1 MFSSVLSRLRR
12 LTRRLPLP
20 RFGGSAVAGVPHG
33 ALGTPRPVLAA
44 GAVLALAA
52 CDPGALQ
59 LTGPSTRVDTD
70 RPVQVALLVPGGSS
84 DSGRNTIA
92 RDLEAAARMAVA
104 DLQGVQVDLRVYQTA
119 GDAARAAS
127 EASRAVDDGA
137 RIILGP
143 VFSQSATAVGQAVAP
158 RNVNVLSFS
167 NNTDVAGGNV
177 FVLGHT
183 FENTAQRLLAHA
195 AQEGKGRV
203 AVVSERTSE
212 GEVAKRAIQRA
223 AARTNASIVG
233 TQDYSFSQQGVVD
246 ALPSIGSMVRSS
258 GAQSLFFTANSAGAL
273 PLLAQLLPEN
283 RVGPSDYQFMGLAR
297 WDIPPETL
305 QLDGLQGGWFAL
317 PDPALMRQFEARF
330 TAANGNAPHPIAAL
344 GYDGVAAIGALLGS
358 GRSDAFSRE
367 ALTQASGFAGVNGVF
382 RLRADGTN
390 ERGLAVAR
398 IEDQEVVVIAPAPRS
413 FAGTGF

>member
-1 MFSSVLSRLRR
+1 MFPTVFSRLRR
-12 LTRRLPLP
+12 LVCALPVP
-20 RFGGSAVAGVPHG
+20 GFGQPAVAGAPRG
-33 ALGTPRPVLAA
+33 AARVRAPALAL

-52 CDPGALQ
+52 CEPGALQ
-59 LTGPSTRVDTD
+59 MGGPSTRVDTD

-84 DSGRNTIA
+84 DSGRNTLA

-104 DLQGVQVDLRVYQTA
+104 DLQGVQIDLRVYQTGGNA
-119 GDAARAAS
+119 ERAAS
-127 EASRAVDDGA
+127 EAARAVNDGA

-143 VFSQSATAVGQAVAP
+143 VFSQSATAVGRTVAQ

-183 FENTAQRLLAHA
+183 FENTAQRLLDHA
-195 AQEGKGRV
+195 AREGKGRV
-203 AVVSERTSE
+203 ALVSERTSE

-223 AARTNASIVG
+223 ATRTGASIVG

-246 ALPSIGSMVRSS
+246 ALPSIASMVRSS
-258 GAQSLFFTANSAGAL
+258 GAQSVFFTANSAGAL

-283 RVGPSDYQFMGLAR
+283 RVRPADFQFMGLAR

-317 PDPALMRQFEARF
+317 PDPALTRQFEARYR
-330 TAANGNAPHPIAAL
+330 AANGAEPHPIAAL
-344 GYDGVAAIGALLGS
+344 GYDGIAAIGALLRS
-358 GRSDAFSRE
+358 GRSDALSRE

-382 RLRADGTN
+382 RLRPDGTN
-390 ERGLAVAR
+390 ERGLAVAE
-398 IEDQEVVVIAPAPRS
+398 IQNNEVVVIAPAPRS